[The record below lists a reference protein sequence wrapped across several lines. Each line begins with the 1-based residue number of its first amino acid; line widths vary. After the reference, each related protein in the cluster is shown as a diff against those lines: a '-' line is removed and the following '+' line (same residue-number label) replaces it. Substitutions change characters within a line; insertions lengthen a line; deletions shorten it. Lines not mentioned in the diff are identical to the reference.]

1 VTNIYTDYD
10 VVSMTKIRTK
20 GMAKR

>member
-1 VTNIYTDYD
+1 VTNIHTDYD
-10 VVSMTKIRTK
+10 VVSMTKITTK